1 MTTTRRRWVDLV
13 IVAATCIVL
22 VGLAI
27 AIGRKRAAD
36 LSRTISSTVPAAT
49 AAANPAAATTPDGF
63 RFAAWG
69 APKQDVRLLETAP
82 FVREKTV
89 GEYQVLEFTGEFA
102 GMPAAVFYY
111 FGDGQLFQG
120 AYEIRKPFTAYED
133 HLGDFVRAKSLL
145 AQRYGAPTRDE
156 LVWLNSRDR
165 DNQRRWGRALAT
177 GQLVLRAD
185 WWTPDL
191 EVSQA
196 LMGDSS
202 QITLAITLTSKDRD
216 SAASQ

>member
-27 AIGRKRAAD
+27 AIGRKRAAE
-36 LSRTISSTVPAAT
+36 LSQTISSAAPVAAT
-49 AAANPAAATTPDGF
+49 AANPAAAATPDGF

-69 APKQDVRLLETAP
+69 APRQDVRLLETAP

-102 GMPAAVFYY
+102 GMPAAIFYY

-120 AYEIRKPFTAYED
+120 AYEIRKPFTAYDD

-185 WWTPDL
+185 WWTPNL

-196 LMGDSS
+196 LMGDSA
-202 QITLAITLTSKDRD
+202 QITLAITLTSKERD
-216 SAASQ
+216 AAPSQ

>member
-1 MTTTRRRWVDLV
+1 MNMRRRWVDLA

-22 VGLAI
+22 VAFAI
-27 AIGRKRAAD
+27 ASGRKHANRRSQM
-36 LSRTISSTVPAAT
+36 LSSTAPAVTTATTPAAT
-49 AAANPAAATTPDGF
+49 AMPDGF

-111 FGDGQLFQG
+111 FGDGRLFQG
-120 AYEIRKPFTAYED
+120 AYEVRKAYTAYDD

-165 DNQRRWGRALAT
+165 DNQKRWGRALAA

-196 LMGDSS
+196 LMGDSA
-202 QITLAITLTSKDRD
+202 QITLAITLTSREHDTAPSK
-216 SAASQ
+216 

>member
-1 MTTTRRRWVDLV
+1 MRKRIRWLELG
-13 IVAATCIVL
+13 IVVGACVVL
-22 VGLAI
+22 IALGI

-36 LSRTISSTVPAAT
+36 LSRTLSSPPPSPT
-49 AAANPAAATTPDGF
+49 AAARAAAAAAPDGF
-63 RFAAWG
+63 RLAAWG

-89 GEYQVLEFTGEFA
+89 GDYQVLEFAGEFA
-102 GMPAAVFYY
+102 GLPAAIFYY
-111 FGDGQLFQG
+111 FAGGQLFQG
-120 AYEIRKPFTAYED
+120 AYEVRKPFTAYDE

-145 AQRYGAPTRDE
+145 SQRYGAPTRDE
-156 LVWLNSRDR
+156 MVWLNGTARD
-165 DNQRRWGRALAT
+165 DEKRWGRALAA

-196 LMGDSS
+196 LMGDSA
-202 QITLAITLTSKDRD
+202 QITLAVTLTSKEHG
-216 SAASQ
+216 AAPSR

>member
-27 AIGRKRAAD
+27 AIGRKRAGE
-36 LSRTISSTVPAAT
+36 LSQTLSSKIPVVSAPVS
-49 AAANPAAATTPDGF
+49 PAAAAAPDGF

-69 APKQDVRLLETAP
+69 APKQDVRLLESAP

-102 GMPAAVFYY
+102 GMPAAIFYY

-120 AYEIRKPFTAYED
+120 AYEIRKPYSEYED

-145 AQRYGAPTRDE
+145 SQRYGAPTRDE
-156 LVWLNSRDR
+156 MVWLNSRDR
-165 DNQRRWGRALAT
+165 DNQKRWGRALST

-196 LMGDSS
+196 LMGDSA
-202 QITLAITLTSKDRD
+202 QITLAITLTSE
-216 SAASQ
+216 AHGTAPSQ